1 MALTRQ
7 DRINLH
13 KKRDGISIG
22 KGTVENLVEG
32 IPQFRTE
39 TDHET
44 GEYKIVH
51 YIKNGPNIFK
61 SEFIDADTVKS
72 AYTSSWYLSD
82 EVDLT
87 STGVSKCLKIPPFT
101 YLLDVRVLVTE
112 VITAGSMDVDVGDAT
127 NADMFIDGWDGTS
140 GSVGGNT
147 ILSFGQA
154 ASATEAGQK
163 TGKYYEDADSLDI
176 DVNVVAGAGK
186 IRLLALL
193 LQNPIGNPVNP

>member
-13 KKRDGISIG
+13 KKRDGIATG

-72 AYTSSWYLSD
+72 IYTSSWYLSD

-87 STGVSKCLKIPPFT
+87 SLGVTKCLKIPPFT

-112 VITAGSMDVDVGDAT
+112 VITAGSMDVDVGDGT
-127 NADMFIDGWDGTS
+127 NADIYIDGWDGSS
-140 GSVGGNT
+140 GSISLNA
-147 ILSFGQA
+147 ILLHGQA
-154 ASATEAGQK
+154 SSVTESGVK
-163 TGKYYEDADSLDI
+163 TGKYYEDTDTLDILVNDAADS
-176 DVNVVAGAGK
+176 GK
-186 IRLLALL
+186 IKLLVLL
-193 LQNPIGNPVNP
+193 MRNPFIEP